1 MSPARTSISPTG
13 SNGLS
18 LSHLLFSWNSR
29 CKSDAYWIF
38 ILIVFCAFST
48 IVETLRINVSVANR
62 GGEGY
67 TNMNTK
73 KQLPGSL
80 VKTFR
85 QLVYFSSS
93 VMKTNLHQLCYWNNA
108 VGNICIMMFWFLTA
122 HKSCFRSVLSS
133 ECMWELV
140 YYNTVYTFVSD
151 FCGRKVNTFFT
162 IQPNY
167 S

>member
-1 MSPARTSISPTG
+1 M
-13 SNGLS
+13 
-18 LSHLLFSWNSR
+18 
-29 CKSDAYWIF
+29 
-38 ILIVFCAFST
+38 FCAFST

-93 VMKTNLHQLCYWNNA
+93 VMKTNLHQLCY
-108 VGNICIMMFWFLTA
+108 
-122 HKSCFRSVLSS
+122 
-133 ECMWELV
+133 
-140 YYNTVYTFVSD
+140 
-151 FCGRKVNTFFT
+151 
-162 IQPNY
+162 
-167 S
+167 

>member
-1 MSPARTSISPTG
+1 LVLT
-13 SNGLS
+13 
-18 LSHLLFSWNSR
+18 
-29 CKSDAYWIF
+29 
-38 ILIVFCAFST
+38 
-48 IVETLRINVSVANR
+48 VSVANR

-133 ECMWELV
+133 
-140 YYNTVYTFVSD
+140 
-151 FCGRKVNTFFT
+151 
-162 IQPNY
+162 
-167 S
+167 